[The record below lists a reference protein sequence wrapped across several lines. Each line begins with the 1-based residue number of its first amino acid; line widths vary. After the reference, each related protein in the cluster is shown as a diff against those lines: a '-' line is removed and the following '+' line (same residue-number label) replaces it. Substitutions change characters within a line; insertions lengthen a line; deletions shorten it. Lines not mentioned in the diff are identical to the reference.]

1 MIRYFCSSRHL
12 HYNNDDI
19 VDDNDVI
26 STYNNDDIV
35 DDNVDDN
42 AMSL

>member
-12 HYNNDDI
+12 HYNN
-19 VDDNDVI
+19 DDNDVI

-42 AMSL
+42 AMSF